1 MEPHLNFLLLKE
13 SSSFS
18 QALIRRLQEANTNLR
33 TLDPPSAG
41 GLNSAVEEAIT
52 TAISDILP
60 GNSTNLCIINM
71 WPVETT
77 NRPDDFSVI
86 DEVQSLALHSSV
98 FLMKLLTEKK
108 WYNCQIYLVTE
119 RTQMLDSSEKFPETN
134 SFPWCSTVWGFRR
147 TAGIEDPNFTLKAV
161 DISNRRDMR
170 DLDSLMDEIVSESNE
185 EEIVFRDGKRIVN
198 RIWRSEI
205 SSEQPKATTV
215 KSKEK
220 ISRYL

>member
-52 TAISDILP
+52 TAISDMLP

-98 FLMKLLTEKK
+98 FFNEAPDGEEVVQL
-108 WYNCQIYLVTE
+108 
-119 RTQMLDSSEKFPETN
+119 
-134 SFPWCSTVWGFRR
+134 
-147 TAGIEDPNFTLKAV
+147 PNLPRHRAYTDV
-161 DISNRRDMR
+161 
-170 DLDSLMDEIVSESNE
+170 
-185 EEIVFRDGKRIVN
+185 G
-198 RIWRSEI
+198 
-205 SSEQPKATTV
+205 
-215 KSKEK
+215 
-220 ISRYL
+220 